1 MDEAGP
7 GRGQQTVVLATLFL
21 RGLGQSIP
29 APRAS
34 WPTMWS
40 LVQEHGTDR
49 QTLIDVLQSLNFSE
63 EVSCL
68 SNDQR
73 YSSAIEALEEGRLL
87 SVADATY
94 PTRWLRALGS
104 HAPPVLWRKGRLQ
117 AAQMVAVVGSRTPTP
132 QGKKLAIS
140 AGKLIAQ
147 RSAMVVS
154 GGAIGIDQAAVS
166 GALEVQ
172 DDPTLAALEIYP
184 YGLERSLERP
194 TAGLSL
200 SAPFGDF
207 STAGAMERN
216 ILIYAAATHTLVIE
230 PRFRQGGTW
239 HGAVEALRRKLT
251 HVIVF
256 SKGDKSAVRTLV
268 ALGASPMAK
277 LDELPGLLELPAP
290 VCQPELFGAQDVREL
305 FAQFA

>member
-7 GRGQQTVVLATLFL
+7 GRGQQSVVLAALYL
-21 RGLGQSIP
+21 RGLGHSVP
-29 APRAS
+29 APKAS
-34 WPTMWS
+34 WPTVIG
-40 LVQEHGTDR
+40 LLREHGADR
-49 QTLIDVLQSLNFSE
+49 QVLIELLHSLNFSE
-63 EVSCL
+63 AASCL
-68 SNDQR
+68 ADDQR
-73 YSSAIEALEEGRLL
+73 YAGAIEALEEGRLL
-87 SVADATY
+87 SVADATF
-94 PTRWLRALGS
+94 PTRWWKALGS

-117 AAQMVAVVGSRTPTP
+117 STQMVGVVGSRTPSP
-132 QGKKLAIS
+132 KGKKLAIQ

-147 RSAMVVS
+147 RSSMVVS

-184 YGLERSLERP
+184 YGLERALERS
-194 TAGLSL
+194 TVGLSL

-207 STAGAMERN
+207 TTAGAMERN
-216 ILIYAAATHTLVIE
+216 MLIYAAASHTLVIE

-251 HVIVF
+251 HVIIF
-256 SKGDKSAVRTLV
+256 TKGDSAAVRTLV
-268 ALGASPMAK
+268 ALGASPM
-277 LDELPGLLELPAP
+277 DNIEELPGLLELPAP
-290 VCQPELFGAQDVREL
+290 ISQPELFGAQDVREL